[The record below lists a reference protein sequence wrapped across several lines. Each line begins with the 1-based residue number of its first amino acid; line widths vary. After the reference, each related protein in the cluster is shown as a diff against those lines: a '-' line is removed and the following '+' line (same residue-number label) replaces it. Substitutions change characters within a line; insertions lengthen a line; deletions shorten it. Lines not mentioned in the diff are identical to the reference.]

1 MSLLRSLAAN
11 MAAIVSGKALT
22 AVAGLMTLMV
32 LTRHLGPTE
41 FGYYRTVLTYCAFAA
56 VLADCGLY
64 MINLREMS
72 VPGADAG
79 RVAGNALA
87 LRFVS
92 TATMLL
98 LAAAIAWT
106 TPYDRTVKWGVL
118 IGAAIYTCL
127 QASDFLISIF
137 QSVLKQGR
145 NAVAEVVGAVVT
157 LAVVWALAAG
167 THAGAIPML
176 GATLLG
182 AALAM
187 GISWRL
193 ARRLVPVPGGDSL
206 ADRSVG
212 GPVGQ
217 PFRLSFDFSLWRQF
231 LVAGLPIAGAQI
243 LGMAMLR
250 GDSLLLSLYQP
261 AADVGLYGVPSKLFE
276 LASSIPYQ
284 FAGLM
289 MPALAAGARGSPQE
303 FGKSL
308 RNAVDAGAIY
318 GAGVILALAFFA
330 PQILTLMAGAAFAP
344 GAPALVFIAFAVALA
359 GMTHILRFALVAC
372 ERQRFVLVGDCVA
385 CVCAF
390 IAYFSLIPRYSFVGA
405 AIGTVVAEVVA
416 LICMLCGLWR
426 AGRPLPSLVNPLK
439 AVFSGAIAAVGM
451 HLLTRFLELPWPVTL
466 IAGGGIY
473 LSGLAL
479 THAIP
484 RDLILS
490 VLRRRRVAYQGSA

>member
-1 MSLLRSLAAN
+1 M
-11 MAAIVSGKALT
+11 T
-22 AVAGLMTLMV
+22 AVAGLLMIMV

-72 VPGADAG
+72 RPGADPA
-79 RVAGNALA
+79 RVAGNTLA

-92 TATMLL
+92 TGSMLI
-98 LAAAIAWT
+98 AAAAFVWV
-106 TPYDRTVKWGVL
+106 TPYDSTVKWGVL
-118 IGAAIYTCL
+118 IGVAIYTCL
-127 QASDFLISIF
+127 QASDFLISVF

-145 NAVAEVVGAVVT
+145 NAVAEVVGAVTT
-157 LAVVWALAAG
+157 LAVVWLLATL

-193 ARRLVPVPGGDSL
+193 AHRLV
-206 ADRSVG
+206 
-212 GPVGQ
+212 
-217 PFRLSFDFSLWRQF
+217 PFRLSFDLPLWRHF

-250 GDSLLLSLYQP
+250 GDALLLSLYQP

-276 LASSIPYQ
+276 IATSIPYQ

-289 MPALAAGARGSPQE
+289 MPALTAGAKNGRQE
-303 FGKSL
+303 FGAAL
-308 RNAVDAGAIY
+308 RNAVDVGALY
-318 GAGVILALAFFA
+318 GVGAILALAFFA
-330 PQILTLMAGAAFAP
+330 PQILTLMAGAEFAA
-344 GAPALVFIAFAVALA
+344 GAPALVFISVAIALA

-372 ERQRFVLVGDCVA
+372 ERPRFVLVADSVA
-385 CVCAF
+385 CACAF
-390 IAYFSLIPRYSFVGA
+390 AAYFALIPRYSFVGA
-405 AIGTVVAEVVA
+405 AIGTVVAEVAA
-416 LICMLCGLWR
+416 LACMLIGLSR
-426 AGRPLPSLVNPLK
+426 AGRPLPSILNPLK
-439 AVFSGAIAAVGM
+439 ALVSGAVAGAVM
-451 HLLTRFLELPWPVTL
+451 IFLRRFELFWLVNL
-466 IAGGGIY
+466 VIGGGVY
-473 LSGLAL
+473 LVCLAL
-479 THAIP
+479 TRAIP
-484 RDLILS
+484 RELVLN

>member
-1 MSLLRSLAAN
+1 MSLLRSLATN
-11 MAAIVSGKALT
+11 MAAIVSGKAMT
-22 AVAGLMTLMV
+22 AVAGLATIVV

-72 VPGADAG
+72 RPGADPG

-87 LRFVS
+87 LRFLS
-92 TATMLL
+92 TGSVL
-98 LAAAIAWT
+98 LAAAAVAWA
-106 TPYDRTVKWGVL
+106 TPYDLTVKWGVL
-118 IGAAIYTCL
+118 IGAAVYTCL

-145 NAVAEVVGAVVT
+145 NAVAEVVGALAT
-157 LAVVWALAAG
+157 LAVVWVLA
-167 THAGAIPML
+167 TTSAGALPML

-187 GISWRL
+187 AISWRL
-193 ARRLVPVPGGDSL
+193 AYRLVP
-206 ADRSVG
+206 
-212 GPVGQ
+212 
-217 PFRLSFDFSLWRQF
+217 FRPSFDLALWRQF
-231 LVAGLPIAGAQI
+231 LVSGLPIAGAQI

-250 GDSLLLSLYQP
+250 GDSLLLSFYQP

-276 LASSIPYQ
+276 LATSIPYQ

-289 MPALAAGARGSPQE
+289 MPALTAGARGTPQE

-308 RNAVDAGAIY
+308 RNAVDVGAIY
-318 GAGVILALAFFA
+318 GVGVIIALALFA
-330 PQILTLMAGAAFAP
+330 PQILTLVAGSAFAA
-344 GAPALVFIAFAVALA
+344 GAPALAIIAFAIALA

-372 ERQRFVLVGDCVA
+372 ERPRLVLVGDSIA

-390 IAYFSLIPRYSFVGA
+390 IAYFALIPKFSFVGA
-405 AIGTVVAEVVA
+405 AIGTVVAEVAA
-416 LICMLCGLWR
+416 LVSMLISLKR
-426 AGRPLPSLVNPLK
+426 AGRPLPSILNPCK
-439 AVFSGAIAAVGM
+439 AAVSGVIAAAAM
-451 HLLTRFLELPWPVTL
+451 IALTRFVGLYWLLTL
-466 IAGGGIY
+466 ILGGAVY
-473 LSGLAL
+473 LVCLAL

-484 RDLILS
+484 RELLLS

>member
-11 MAAIVSGKALT
+11 MAAIVSGKAAT
-22 AVAGLMTLMV
+22 AVAGLLTIMV

-72 VPGADAG
+72 RAGAEGAP

-92 TATMLL
+92 TGGILI
-98 LAAAIAWT
+98 AAAAFAWA
-106 TPYDRTVKWGVL
+106 TPYDLTVKWGVL

-127 QASDFLISIF
+127 QASDFLISVF

-145 NAVAEVVGAVVT
+145 NALAEVTGAVTT
-157 LAVVWALAAG
+157 LAGVWVLALTTG
-167 THAGAIPML
+167 AGALPML
-176 GATLLG
+176 GATLAG

-193 ARRLVPVPGGDSL
+193 AHRLVP
-206 ADRSVG
+206 
-212 GPVGQ
+212 
-217 PFRLSFDFSLWRQF
+217 FRLRFEVGVWRQF

-276 LASSIPYQ
+276 LATSIPYQ

-289 MPALAAGARGSPQE
+289 MPALTAGARNTPPE
-303 FGKSL
+303 FRQVL
-308 RNAVDAGAIY
+308 RNAVDAGALY
-318 GAGVILALAFFA
+318 GVGVILALTLFA
-330 PQILTLMAGAAFAP
+330 PQILTLMAGAEFAA
-344 GAPALVFIAFAVALA
+344 GAPALAIIAFAICLA
-359 GMTHILRFALVAC
+359 GVTHILRFALVAC
-372 ERQRFVLVGDCVA
+372 ERPRFVLIGDSVA
-385 CVCAF
+385 CACAF
-390 IAYFSLIPRYSFVGA
+390 IAYFALIPRYSFIGA
-405 AIGTVVAEVVA
+405 AAGTVAAEVAA
-416 LICMLCGLWR
+416 LTCMLWGLRR
-426 AGRPLPSLVNPLK
+426 ARRPLPSFVNPLK
-439 AVFSGAIAAVGM
+439 AIFSGAVAFGAMV
-451 HLLTRFLELPWPVTL
+451 LLTRSFELPWLVTL
-466 IAGGGIY
+466 VIGGAIY
-473 LSGLAL
+473 VGGLAL
-479 THAIP
+479 TRAIP
-484 RDLILS
+484 RELILT

>member
-1 MSLLRSLAAN
+1 MSMLRSLATN
-11 MAAIVSGKALT
+11 MAAVASGKAMA
-22 AVAGLMTLMV
+22 AVAGLLMIMV

-72 VPGADAG
+72 RPGADPA
-79 RVAGNALA
+79 RVAGNTLA

-92 TATMLL
+92 TGGMLI
-98 LAAAIAWT
+98 AAAAFVWV
-106 TPYDRTVKWGVL
+106 TPYDLTVKLGVI

-127 QASDFLISIF
+127 QASDFLISVF

-145 NAVAEVVGAVVT
+145 NAIAEVVGAVTT
-157 LAVVWALAAG
+157 LVAVWFLATL

-193 ARRLVPVPGGDSL
+193 AHRLVS
-206 ADRSVG
+206 
-212 GPVGQ
+212 
-217 PFRLSFDFSLWRQF
+217 FRLSFDLPLWRHF

-250 GDSLLLSLYQP
+250 GDALLLSLYQP

-276 LASSIPYQ
+276 IATSIPYQ

-289 MPALAAGARGSPQE
+289 MPALTAGAKNGRQE
-303 FGKSL
+303 FGSAL
-308 RNAVDAGAIY
+308 RNAVDAGALY
-318 GAGVILALAFFA
+318 GVGAILALAFFA
-330 PQILTLMAGAAFAP
+330 PQILTLVAGADFAA
-344 GAPALVFIAFAVALA
+344 GAPALVFISVAIALA

-372 ERQRFVLVGDCVA
+372 EKPRVVLFGDSVA
-385 CVCAF
+385 CACAF
-390 IAYFSLIPRYSFVGA
+390 AAYFALIPRYSFVGA
-405 AIGTVVAEVVA
+405 AIGTVVAEVAA
-416 LICMLCGLWR
+416 LVCMLIGLSR
-426 AGRPLPSLVNPLK
+426 AGRPLPSILNPLK
-439 AVFSGAIAAVGM
+439 ALVSGAVAGAVM
-451 HLLTRFLELPWPVTL
+451 LFLQRFELFWLVNL
-466 IAGGGIY
+466 GIGGGVY
-473 LSGLAL
+473 LVCLAL
-479 THAIP
+479 TRAIP
-484 RDLILS
+484 RELVLN